1 MASKRNW
8 RLLAIYCGSQSG
20 VGKGSGGSDELAG
33 VSATHAEV
41 GKAPHHGSL
50 VCPQNAIQAPRC
62 PELSSEAKY
71 EPRSSYVKGLPL
83 SQSLKVLASEISGMI
98 VATQKKDVKAASV
111 VMNTRSEE
119 LSCRCPS
126 S

>member
-20 VGKGSGGSDELAG
+20 VGKGSGASDELAG

-50 VCPQNAIQAPRC
+50 VCPKSAIKAPKC
-62 PELSSEAKY
+62 PELYSEAEH
-71 EPRSSYVKGLPL
+71 EPRLLYMKGLPI
-83 SQSLKVLASEISGMI
+83 SHSLKLLVSGISGI
-98 VATQKKDVKAASV
+98 
-111 VMNTRSEE
+111 R
-119 LSCRCPS
+119 
-126 S
+126 